1 MRFLFHLF
9 GSFKGASSGFRR
21 HFLPVEIAR
30 DWWWSMNNAFA
41 PFGMNAATRM
51 IFATLKCG
59 WNMYVLIMSST
70 LCFYNCRFICIFAV
84 FFRYK
89 ILYLAF
95 EMALQAENCVDAEV
109 IFSFL
114 DSNEIGQT
122 HSIFFISY
130 ALHMESKNK
139 IKTANDIFN
148 RGISR

>member
-1 MRFLFHLF
+1 
-9 GSFKGASSGFRR
+9 
-21 HFLPVEIAR
+21 
-30 DWWWSMNNAFA
+30 
-41 PFGMNAATRM
+41 
-51 IFATLKCG
+51 
-59 WNMYVLIMSST
+59 
-70 LCFYNCRFICIFAV
+70 
-84 FFRYK
+84 
-89 ILYLAF
+89 
-95 EMALQAENCVDAEV
+95 MALQAENCVDAEV